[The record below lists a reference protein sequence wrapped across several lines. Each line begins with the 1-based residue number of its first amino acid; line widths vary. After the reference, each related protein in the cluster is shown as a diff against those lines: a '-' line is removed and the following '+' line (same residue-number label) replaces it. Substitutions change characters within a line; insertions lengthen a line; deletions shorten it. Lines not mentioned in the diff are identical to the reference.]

1 MYNSLTLVEHVVRA
15 GMQAGAE
22 TLQGLYAGNP
32 QRQTPRP
39 TTERLLKA
47 FKDIT
52 LTVVKLPEQLLRH
65 VVTPLSQLQ
74 RRILTLLGL
83 SASIYEELADMAPPI
98 PP

>member
-1 MYNSLTLVEHVVRA
+1 MRA

-32 QRQTPRP
+32 QRQTRP

-83 SASIYEELADMAPPI
+83 SASIYEELSDMAPPI